1 MSKSGI
7 SDRLEFGAN
16 GCEVSFDTT
25 ASRRRFLTGL
35 AALGAGTL
43 IPQGGFSVLAAGA
56 RTAAAANPVN
66 QERQVLTGK
75 ALPRRIDVHHHPS
88 LPNSA
93 PQVRTTQTGPAP
105 THWTPE
111 VALKMMDEGGV
122 DLTILSSGG
131 NDGPQCRAMND
142 YMAKLVSDYPGRFGM
157 FASLPFPDMDGSLK
171 ELAYGLDELKADGVR
186 LSTSYGNKWLGD
198 PAFAPLFEELNR
210 RKAVVYTH
218 PSAPECCAKLV
229 PGIGDATIEF
239 GTDTT
244 RAIVRMVFSGSSARY
259 PDLRMIFSHA
269 GGTMPFLIV
278 RLTKDATMVPDG
290 FSAEAGR
297 FYYDTAQ
304 AAGPAA
310 MYALK
315 SVVPMS
321 HIVFGTDY
329 PYISAAQTAKGLK
342 DSGVFTAQELL
353 QIDRDNALQLL
364 PKYAG

>member
-1 MSKSGI
+1 
-7 SDRLEFGAN
+7 
-16 GCEVSFDTT
+16 
-25 ASRRRFLTGL
+25 
-35 AALGAGTL
+35 
-43 IPQGGFSVLAAGA
+43 
-56 RTAAAANPVN
+56 
-66 QERQVLTGK
+66 
-75 ALPRRIDVHHHPS
+75 
-88 LPNSA
+88 
-93 PQVRTTQTGPAP
+93 
-105 THWTPE
+105 
-111 VALKMMDEGGV
+111 
-122 DLTILSSGG
+122 
-131 NDGPQCRAMND
+131 
-142 YMAKLVSDYPGRFGM
+142 M

-310 MYALK
+310 MSALK

-353 QIDRDNALQLL
+353 QIDRDNALILL